1 MNRAFQSLLSEVREW
16 KPNIN
21 GLRFASLETV
31 EARSLE
37 YLFSEEG
44 VALSSLSRDKAL
56 RLDHF
61 TMALR

>member
-1 MNRAFQSLLSEVREW
+1 M
-16 KPNIN
+16 
-21 GLRFASLETV
+21 GLRFASLESV

-37 YLFSEEG
+37 YPFSEEG

-61 TMALR
+61 TMALRHNKDAWVADVWEQYGERG

>member
-1 MNRAFQSLLSEVREW
+1 MNRAFQSLLSEAREW

-21 GLRFASLETV
+21 GLRFASLESV

-37 YLFSEEG
+37 YPFSEEG